1 MQKLKK
7 AIAKA
12 IKDADSSWF
21 NENYSKQADAV
32 LQAIRAKGFVIVEA
46 EATEAQV
53 EAGREALTTGRYKPS
68 EVVSKLYAV
77 MVGAADK

>member
-7 AIAKA
+7 SIAKA
-12 IKDADSSWF
+12 IREADNSWF

-32 LQAIRAKGFVIVEA
+32 LKAIQAKGFVIVEA
-46 EATEAQV
+46 DPTEAQV

-68 EVVSKLYAV
+68 EVVSKLYSV
-77 MVGAADK
+77 MVRAAGK